1 MKAGDGQIARTYRGI
16 DCEVVGGRNLCRR
29 FIKVIITLK
38 EFVII
43 VLNI

>member
-1 MKAGDGQIARTYRGI
+1 MNRLLRTYRGI
-16 DCEVVGGRNLCRR
+16 DCQVVGDRNLCRR

-38 EFVII
+38 EFIII